1 MIFYIVHK
9 NVHFIRNKLVSNKN
23 SDLNVRFLFDFPRI
37 YSIIV
42 SKIRRLTK
50 EGSKRF
56 GKENGKTF
64 PDNFT

>member
-42 SKIRRLTK
+42 SKKRGMTK
-50 EGSKRF
+50 EG
-56 GKENGKTF
+56 
-64 PDNFT
+64 